1 MSKELVRKKLIVG
14 NWKMHH
20 NTHQASLLLHSLSE
34 KVPSH
39 HDVETVLC
47 PNFLVLQSLSLQVN
61 HRQFKLGAQNCY
73 WRDEGAFTGEVSATM
88 LHGLVEYV
96 IVGHSERRHIFNEH
110 DKDVRH
116 KVQAVIRNKMKP
128 ILCIGETAH
137 ERVDGETLHVIHD
150 QLTSGLLN
158 VTSDEIKDIVVAYEP
173 VWALSD
179 GSDFAHH
186 KVPTPEDLDK
196 IVKAVRKQVK
206 ALYGAKASEELRILY
221 GGSANADNVS
231 SFLEVDGVDGFLV
244 GGASLKADEFA
255 SIVLKAHNDSK

>member
-1 MSKELVRKKLIVG
+1 MRKKLIVG

-20 NTHQASLLLHSLSE
+20 NTHQASLLLHRLSE
-34 KVPSH
+34 KVPTH
-39 HDVETVLC
+39 RDVETVLC

-88 LHGLVEYV
+88 LRGLADYV

-110 DKDVRH
+110 DKDIRH

-128 ILCIGETAH
+128 ILCIGETAR
-137 ERVDGETLHVIHD
+137 ERADGETLHVLHD

-158 VTSDEIKDIVVAYEP
+158 VTSEEIGDIAVAYEP
-173 VWALSD
+173 VWAIGTGD
-179 GSDFAHH
+179 PVKPG
-186 KVPTPEDLDK
+186 DLETA
-196 IVKAVRKQVK
+196 VKAIRKQVG
-206 ALYGAKASEELRILY
+206 ALYGAKASEAMRILY
-221 GGSANADNVS
+221 GGSVNADNATG
-231 SFLEVDGVDGFLV
+231 FLDIDGVDGFLI

-255 SIVLKAHNDSK
+255 SIVEKAHNDSK